1 MSSSADARR
10 LTTAAFAVVVFAF
23 TLWAPQ
29 VFNDSDTWWHVAAGR
44 LMITRGQVLTSDPFS
59 WTMAGAPWFTQE
71 WLSEVVM
78 GGAFS
83 LAGWS
88 GVALLT
94 ALAAGTSAGLLA
106 RHTGR
111 WIGGPPQV
119 LMLVVALSL
128 LAPHLLARP
137 HVLAWPLLELWAAEL
152 VFARA
157 EDRAPRWRVLPAM
170 ALWAN
175 LHGSF
180 LFGLALVGP
189 FALEALIAASPERRR
204 GVVVAWG
211 GFGLAACAMA
221 LITPHGVEGLIFPLR
236 LMGMRNLSGI
246 GEWAPADFS
255 HVSPLTVAVL
265 ATVPLLVLRRVK
277 VPPIRGLMLLGL
289 LALAIQHNRQE
300 QLLAFVGALVLAE
313 PISLA
318 LATTQPRAPAF
329 KVGRAGAGVAV
340 VALALAVARLAI
352 PIVWSDAPTRPV
364 RALASVPDGLR
375 ATPVLNDFTFGGYL
389 IGNGVRPYI
398 DSRSDLYG
406 DARLGAYGRLAQGDR
421 AELAMVLS
429 DPRIQWTLL
438 RAGSPMAR
446 TMDAAPG
453 WRRTYA
459 DPIAAVYSRTPDKK

>member
-1 MSSSADARR
+1 
-10 LTTAAFAVVVFAF
+10 
-23 TLWAPQ
+23 
-29 VFNDSDTWWHVAAGR
+29 
-44 LMITRGQVLTSDPFS
+44 
-59 WTMAGAPWFTQE
+59 
-71 WLSEVVM
+71 
-78 GGAFS
+78 
-83 LAGWS
+83 
-88 GVALLT
+88 
-94 ALAAGTSAGLLA
+94 
-106 RHTGR
+106 
-111 WIGGPPQV
+111 
-119 LMLVVALSL
+119 
-128 LAPHLLARP
+128 
-137 HVLAWPLLELWAAEL
+137 
-152 VFARA
+152 
-157 EDRAPRWRVLPAM
+157 
-170 ALWAN
+170 
-175 LHGSF
+175 
-180 LFGLALVGP
+180 
-189 FALEALIAASPERRR
+189 
-204 GVVVAWG
+204 
-211 GFGLAACAMA
+211 MA

-318 LATTQPRAPAF
+318 LATNQPRAPAF
-329 KVGRAGAGVAV
+329 KVGQAGAGVAV